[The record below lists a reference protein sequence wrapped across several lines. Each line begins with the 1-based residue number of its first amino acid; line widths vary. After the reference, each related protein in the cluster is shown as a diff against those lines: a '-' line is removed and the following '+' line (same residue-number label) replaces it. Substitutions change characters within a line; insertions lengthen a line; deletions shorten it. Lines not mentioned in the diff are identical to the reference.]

1 MVRII
6 GAKVSQNNE
15 GKSFVSLK
23 LQGGVE
29 AVQSQKT
36 GKMYLTAKTCSI
48 PSTFDEPT
56 AKALIGTEFSGTI
69 ERVSAEPYEYTVKE
83 TGEVI
88 TLTHSYQYRPERI
101 PEEKVEQF
109 QDEDSFSMD
118 RA

>member
-1 MVRII
+1 MIRII
-6 GAKVSQNNE
+6 GTKIAQNNE

-48 PSTFDEPT
+48 SSTFDEPT
-56 AKALIGTEFSGTI
+56 AMALIGTELSGTI
-69 ERVSAEPYEYTVKE
+69 ERVTSAPYQYTVKE

-88 TLTHSYQYRPERI
+88 TLTYSYEYFPERI
-101 PEEKVEQF
+101 PAEKVEEF
-109 QDEDSFSMD
+109 EDEENFVLQEP
-118 RA
+118 